1 MPILCVFLRF
11 PNECQNIECQFL
23 GKFRISEAG
32 IGNVIDKRTDPL
44 LLHDDEYQQD
54 CSDLDEL
61 EKRYMELELSPK
73 SKMIIEDYLA
83 CLDTTNC
90 RANEIYYMAG
100 IRDAI
105 LFLNKTGMI
114 KREIDN

>member
-1 MPILCVFLRF
+1 MLDFLH
-11 PNECQNIECQFL
+11 PKGEKIMEDL
-23 GKFRISEAG
+23 IDKISEAG